1 MKFSLTLPDAE
12 ATVIEFYRSSLWGS
26 VWIKANGQKVLSRS
40 ALNPLNQISFSL
52 TKNYEFSLPGSSP
65 RHVCITKE
73 RPLFFAGFRPNRYI
87 VTFNGHPIEEQVGY

>member
-1 MKFSLTLPDAE
+1 MKFSFTLPDTE
-12 ATVIEFYRSSLWGS
+12 ATVIEFYRSSFWGS

-87 VTFNGHPIEEQVGY
+87 VTFNGHTLEEQVGY